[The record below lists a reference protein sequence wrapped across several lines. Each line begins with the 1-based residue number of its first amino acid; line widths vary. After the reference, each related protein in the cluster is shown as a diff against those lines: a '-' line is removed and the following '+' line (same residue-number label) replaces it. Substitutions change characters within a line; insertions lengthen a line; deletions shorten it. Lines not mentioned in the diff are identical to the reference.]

1 MRGGE
6 NLWTAAE
13 ISGRRR
19 KSLDDGENLAFLKFS
34 PAPREF
40 QTRKI
45 SPFRFRPG
53 AKENELNFPGKILS
67 RPVKLAG
74 ERDRKALK
82 NAFCRAYSLC
92 ACLPEQLARISR
104 SEILLAPGGFDER
117 REFPGL
123 RPARPA

>member
-6 NLWTAAE
+6 NP
-13 ISGRRR
+13 
-19 KSLDDGENLAFLKFS
+19 AFLKLS
-34 PAPREF
+34 PTPREF

-53 AKENELNFPGKILS
+53 AKENELNFPGKIFS
-67 RPVKLAG
+67 KPVKLAG
-74 ERDRKALK
+74 ERDRKSLK

-92 ACLPEQLARISR
+92 ACLPERIARISW
-104 SEILLAPGGFDER
+104 SEILLAPGGFDEK

-123 RPARPA
+123 GPCEARRMIRTKLRDIMDALLGG